1 MQTQLTESAS
11 GAQNKSPFLF
21 QFVILIKMF
30 FLFLIGIF
38 IGSFLN
44 VIIDRLPRK
53 ETIAKGRSYCEF
65 CKKELSWYDLIPLLS
80 FLMLKGKCRYC
91 HKKLSL
97 YYPIIEL
104 STGILF
110 ALTYSWVLKI
120 YPLPFSFYHLIYYLI
135 IISAFIIILFEDLKF
150 GIIPD
155 KVVFPAIVITLFY
168 LIFNSQ
174 FVMLRIAGGSIFNY
188 LFSAI
193 LTCTFF
199 LILFLITKGKGMGF
213 GDVKLAF
220 LLGLILGFP
229 KIILALYLA
238 FLTGAIVGIILIL
251 WKKKRSIKETIPFG
265 PFLIAGSLLSLFLG
279 DLILPGIISFL
290 GF

>member
-1 MQTQLTESAS
+1 
-11 GAQNKSPFLF
+11 
-21 QFVILIKMF
+21 MF

-53 ETIAKGRSYCEF
+53 ETIAKGRSYCEY
-65 CKKELSWYDLIPLLS
+65 CKKTLSWYDLIPLLS

-91 HKKLSL
+91 HKKLSV

-110 ALTYSWVLKI
+110 AVIYSWVLRI
-120 YPLPFSFYHLIYYLI
+120 YPLPFTIFHLIYYLI
-135 IISAFIIILFEDLKF
+135 IISAFVVIFFEDVKF

-155 KVVFPAIVITLFY
+155 KVVFPAIVITLLY
-168 LIFNSQ
+168 LIINFQ
-174 FVMLRIAGGSIFNY
+174 FVIGKVAGGSIFNY
-188 LFSAI
+188 VFSAI
-193 LTCTFF
+193 GTCTFF
-199 LILFLITKGKGMGF
+199 LLLFLITKGKGMGF

-251 WKKKRSIKETIPFG
+251 WKKKMSIKETIPFG